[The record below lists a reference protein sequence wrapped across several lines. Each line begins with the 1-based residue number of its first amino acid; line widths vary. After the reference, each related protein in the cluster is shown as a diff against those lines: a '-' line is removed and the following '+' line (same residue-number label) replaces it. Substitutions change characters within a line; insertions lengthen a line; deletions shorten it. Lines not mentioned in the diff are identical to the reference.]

1 MVLNIFLLLLKVNA
15 RIQRIKVHNGI
26 NVRGAKIGVFNI
38 IRSIPQDKKDILI
51 PTNDNIFLYN
61 FILYVVIE
69 NNNIVINIA
78 IQYDIVLCVI

>member
-1 MVLNIFLLLLKVNA
+1 MLLLKVNA